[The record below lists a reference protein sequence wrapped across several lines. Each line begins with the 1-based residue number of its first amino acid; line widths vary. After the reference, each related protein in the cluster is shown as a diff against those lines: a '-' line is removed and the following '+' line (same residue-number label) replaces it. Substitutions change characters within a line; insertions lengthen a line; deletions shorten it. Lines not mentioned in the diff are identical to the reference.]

1 MTATTDTNINQQEPI
16 LAPEEIDA
24 LMEAVAPSEQA
35 SAMLATLP
43 PIEQPEHVE
52 AFDYASA
59 VEDAPDRYPLFDNLR
74 QRMGESLK
82 EQWADVFKRE
92 ISVSPEGLERRIYQ
106 DVLQD
111 DVETP
116 QVFFVYE
123 VDGFGRMMVA
133 CELTLI
139 VAYIDAML
147 GGLGEVIG
155 DVSDTLSPV
164 ELKLSSRIAA
174 SLEKLLAGMWE
185 PVRSMKFTLLKLE
198 VDPQFLAV
206 AGSTDPCFSVKY
218 EIKTS
223 EEMRGYFHIHYPR
236 SFLEPVLD
244 SLRSAISDEPAVID
258 EEWESTLQNSI
269 EQVPLTL
276 RLELAQCNLNIKQFL
291 GLRAGDFLPLSKSE
305 AEPSTLWVSSTPMFQ
320 AMPGSQDG
328 ILAAELTASL
338 PSD

>member
-1 MTATTDTNINQQEPI
+1 MTAASDNNTAQEPI
-16 LAPEEIDA
+16 LAPEEIEA

-35 SAMLATLP
+35 HALLATLP
-43 PIEQPEHVE
+43 PIEQPSKVE
-52 AFDYASA
+52 DFDYASA
-59 VEDAPDRYPLFDNLR
+59 VDDGPERYPLFNNLQ

-82 EQWADVFKRE
+82 EQWGDIFKRE
-92 ISVSPEGLERRIYQ
+92 VSVTPDNLERRVYEDI
-106 DVLQD
+106 LKD
-111 DVETP
+111 DAETP

-147 GGLGEVIG
+147 GGVGEVFG

-164 ELKLSSRIAA
+164 EIRLSSRIATA
-174 SLEKLLAGMWE
+174 LEKLLTGMWQ
-185 PVRSMKFTLLKLE
+185 PVRSMKFSLLKLE

-206 AGSTDPCFSVKY
+206 AGQHDACFSIKY

-223 EEMRGYFHIHYPR
+223 DALRGHFHIHYPR
-236 SFLEPVLD
+236 TFLEPVLD
-244 SLRSAISDEPAVID
+244 NLRSAISDEPSVVD
-258 EEWESTLQNSI
+258 EEWESTLQSSI

-276 RLELAQCNLNIKQFL
+276 RLELGQCHLNIKQFL
-291 GLRAGDFLPLSKSE
+291 ALRAGDFLPLSKGE
-305 AEPSTLWVSSTPMFQ
+305 AEPATLWINTTPMFH

-328 ILAAELTASL
+328 MLAAELTAKL
-338 PSD
+338 PND